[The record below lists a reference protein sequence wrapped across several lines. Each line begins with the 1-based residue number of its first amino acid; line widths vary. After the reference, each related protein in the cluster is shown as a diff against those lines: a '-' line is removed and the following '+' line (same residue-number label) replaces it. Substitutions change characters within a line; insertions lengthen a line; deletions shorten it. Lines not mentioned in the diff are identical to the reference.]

1 LDQFLEFCIQ
11 ECNLNS
17 GVVRVGGRSKS
28 ENLNSFLLG
37 SIKRTAKASRQIEAG
52 IYFRIQ
58 DQRTIVARIQKSIHF
73 IDDLINRTNM
83 GCIASFEKIK
93 QFMKQEHL
101 DQLSNRF
108 DELKVFKDRTNDDYS
123 LLEWLGLINIE
134 ILEYDLVQN
143 FDNLELN
150 NVRQGINNEIDEEQE
165 NEVRISFKDKR

>member
-37 SIKRTAKASRQIEAG
+37 SIKRTAKANRQIEAG

-108 DELKVFKDRTNDDYS
+108 DGLEVFKDRTNDDYS

>member
-37 SIKRTAKASRQIEAG
+37 SIKRTAKTSRQMEAG
-52 IYFRIQ
+52 IYFRIK
-58 DQRTIVARIQKSIHF
+58 DQRMIVANIQRSIHI
-73 IDDLINRTNM
+73 IDDLINRTNI

-93 QFMKQEHL
+93 QLMKQEHL

-108 DELKVFKDRTNDDYS
+108 EELKVFEDRTNDDYS
-123 LLEWLGLINIE
+123 LLEWLGLINTE
-134 ILEYDLVQN
+134 ALEYDFIQN

-150 NVRQGINNEIDEEQE
+150 NVKQGINSENDDEEHKS
-165 NEVRISFKDKR
+165 EVRI